1 MPTVIETTAS
11 AFKSSS
17 SLLWLLIAFVIV
29 GVFLPTPSTANP
41 VAAPASSFQSSPPPE
56 TLFATCHFS
65 DSSLIVIEEKL
76 NQLFVRLSDGSGGS
90 DGEEHQKKMPA
101 DEMKHH
107 QQQQQQPKKKKLLS
121 EAIEKEEEEND
132 DDGSIERLNSTYR
145 SLVNRFA
152 QVPEEESPLPAL
164 GRMRRQIWETLNNV
178 PRAHYPNDGF
188 AFGDRP
194 FTLDEEEEW
203 ENEVE
208 DSEAPS
214 STIATTTT
222 TTETP
227 VPSTAASAAKDSKI
241 SVVHSLPPKWHSML
255 VTCLEHYRI
264 LKRIILF
271 ERFLRSQQDEQ
282 QKKEQQQS
290 VKEKLINKLK
300 DSLQQNHYQKLQMK
314 YHHQQ
319 QAGRPS
325 PGWHQKMICSI
336 SRRLMDMSACLQ
348 LYGACLLANK
358 VLIAGFAAVIMLIL
372 VLNCFRFSGEE
383 LMFHKWASQHC
394 RCASSI
400 QACLLFLFSFEQ
412 AKLLSKCAL
421 VQ

>member
-17 SLLWLLIAFVIV
+17 SLLWFLIAFVIV

-76 NQLFVRLSDGSGGS
+76 NQLFVRLSDGNGGS

-107 QQQQQQPKKKKLLS
+107 QQQQQQPKKKLLS

-222 TTETP
+222 TETP

-290 VKEKLINKLK
+290 VKEKLMNKLK

-383 LMFHKWASQHC
+383 LMFHK
-394 RCASSI
+394 
-400 QACLLFLFSFEQ
+400 
-412 AKLLSKCAL
+412 
-421 VQ
+421 